1 MTFRIRF
8 LTPPVIDETGWPHAG
23 GVFALGVERL
33 FFVADLRHWGV
44 ADYQRQW
51 QAALDR
57 MARGTPATAL
67 LTAYRGP
74 GDTPHRGWALWREA
88 DWVYVQKQSFHP
100 SDSVEPFDP
109 HNLDAHVGPRLR
121 ATEQRL
127 PIPEWRTEL
136 GHFFANAFRIRL
148 PQFPF

>member
-1 MTFRIRF
+1 LAFRIRVI
-8 LTPPVIDETGWPHAG
+8 TPPVVDEEGWPHAG
-23 GVFALGVERL
+23 GEFTLGAGRL
-33 FFVADLRHWGV
+33 IFLVDLSHWGV

-74 GDTPHRGWALWREA
+74 GDTPHRGWALWRE
-88 DWVYVQKQSFHP
+88 DSWIYIQKQSFLP
-100 SDSVEPFDP
+100 SESVEPFDP
-109 HNLDAHVGPRLR
+109 QNLDANLGPRLR
-121 ATEQRL
+121 ATEHGL

-136 GHFFANAFRIRL
+136 VQLLATAFRIRL
-148 PQFPF
+148 PQFPS